1 VLFTFP
7 KIMDTQPRVNQ
18 ALLGQFVGQNVLLV
32 GEVVETGM
40 DRNIVRAS
48 DGGIVEV
55 ILPPGQ
61 TLER

>member
-1 VLFTFP
+1 
-7 KIMDTQPRVNQ
+7 MDTQPRVNQ